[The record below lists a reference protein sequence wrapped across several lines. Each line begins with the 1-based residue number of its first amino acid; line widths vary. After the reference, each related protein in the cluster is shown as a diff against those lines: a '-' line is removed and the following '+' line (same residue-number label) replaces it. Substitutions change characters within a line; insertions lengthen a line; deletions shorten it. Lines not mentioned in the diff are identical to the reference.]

1 MHRQPAE
8 RLDSTQST
16 SKNEKTG
23 NKRTIVHV
31 VVECMI
37 KKNNRI
43 FDFFYKLP
51 IETFKEIKQNKE
63 DIIDERKK
71 MTDEENNNS
80 SSESNNAAAR
90 IRDELK
96 IGEVVRLFVCV

>member
-1 MHRQPAE
+1 
-8 RLDSTQST
+8 
-16 SKNEKTG
+16 
-23 NKRTIVHV
+23 
-31 VVECMI
+31 
-37 KKNNRI
+37 
-43 FDFFYKLP
+43 
-51 IETFKEIKQNKE
+51 
-63 DIIDERKK
+63 